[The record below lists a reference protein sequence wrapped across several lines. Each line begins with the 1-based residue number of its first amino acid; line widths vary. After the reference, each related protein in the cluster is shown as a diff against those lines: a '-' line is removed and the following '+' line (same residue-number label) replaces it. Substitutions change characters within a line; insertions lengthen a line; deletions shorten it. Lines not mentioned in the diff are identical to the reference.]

1 MSYKHFTTIERGCI
15 EALHKIGYSCRDI
28 GKEIGRHHSSVAREL
43 ERNKDSMVYSAS
55 SGDMKYK
62 SRRLNSVSKGKYE
75 PEISKIIQEKLSQTW
90 SPEQISN
97 TVLLGK
103 VSFKTIYNWIY
114 NQKLEKAEKHLRHKG
129 KNRQPEEKRGKIQI
143 GNSIHDRAGSVNDRS
158 EFGHWELDT
167 MVSGRGKS
175 KGCLATFI
183 ERKTRLYTA
192 IKITDRTASS
202 MENAIKY
209 LFEVLPKNVFKSATV
224 DRGKE
229 FSCYSEIEKSL
240 KIPMYFAD
248 AYSSWQRGS
257 NENSNGLLREFYPK
271 GTDFD
276 SISQQEVLDKL
287 FLINSRPRKCLSWK
301 SAIEAFL
308 HEVSHLT

>member
-28 GKEIGRHHSSVAREL
+28 GKEIGKHHSSVAREL

-114 NQKLEKAEKHLRHKG
+114 NQ
-129 KNRQPEEKRGKIQI
+129 NR
-143 GNSIHDRAGSVNDRS
+143 NVN
-158 EFGHWELDT
+158 
-167 MVSGRGKS
+167 
-175 KGCLATFI
+175 
-183 ERKTRLYTA
+183 
-192 IKITDRTASS
+192 
-202 MENAIKY
+202 
-209 LFEVLPKNVFKSATV
+209 
-224 DRGKE
+224 
-229 FSCYSEIEKSL
+229 
-240 KIPMYFAD
+240 
-248 AYSSWQRGS
+248 
-257 NENSNGLLREFYPK
+257 
-271 GTDFD
+271 
-276 SISQQEVLDKL
+276 
-287 FLINSRPRKCLSWK
+287 
-301 SAIEAFL
+301 
-308 HEVSHLT
+308 